1 MTDKNLPQQH
11 KTLVFALVLVGVYC
25 NAPLTNGSTKAQAQ
39 SAIPEVSTAT
49 RTQPLTSRLSMTA
62 QVIAQS
68 PLNNSS
74 ILVQQ
79 SKYRVGVQVAQTKP
93 TPPPPDQGAPGS
105 REGAASR
112 GLCPSSD
119 KPLTALVPLTQET
132 LGGEQN
138 STPAMNPIKRVLG
151 LTVVEHPTFWF
162 YVPYPLTSTRSVEF
176 VLQDESG
183 KEIYQTSLTKSG
195 TTPGVVGF
203 ELPSTVPPLGVS
215 KRYHWYFLIHCDGN
229 SEDTVDTVF
238 VDGWV
243 ERVALKPLLKSQLA
257 QATPQERVTL
267 YAQAGIW
274 HEALTALTKLRSKN
288 PDDAKLRAEWDKLL
302 ESIDLKAIAQE
313 PITSVLTPNE

>member
-1 MTDKNLPQQH
+1 MTDKKLTQQQ
-11 KTLVFALVLVGVYC
+11 KTLVFALVLVGAYC
-25 NAPLTNGSTKAQAQ
+25 NAPLTIGSIKAQAQ

-49 RTQPLTSRLSMTA
+49 RTQLLTSRLSMTGQVMA
-62 QVIAQS
+62 QL
-68 PLNNSS
+68 PLNNTP
-74 ILVQQ
+74 IVVQQ
-79 SKYRVGVQVAQTKP
+79 SKYGVGVQVAQTKP

-112 GLCPSSD
+112 GRCPASD

-132 LGGEQN
+132 LRAGQN
-138 STPAMNPIKRVLG
+138 STPVMSSPKTVLG
-151 LTVVEHPTFWF
+151 LTVTEHPTFWF
-162 YVPYPLTSTRSVEF
+162 YVPYPLTSTRSAEF
-176 VLQDESG
+176 VLQDDKG
-183 KEIYQTSLTKSG
+183 KDIYQSSLIESG

-203 ELPSTVPPLGVS
+203 KLPSTVPPLEVS
-215 KRYHWYFLIHCDGN
+215 KRYHWYFLIHCN
-229 SEDTVDTVF
+229 SEETVV

-267 YAQAGIW
+267 YAQAGLW
-274 HEALTALTKLRSKN
+274 HEALTALAKLRSKN
-288 PDDAKLRAEWDKLL
+288 PDDAKLIAEWDKLL

>member
-1 MTDKNLPQQH
+1 MIDKKLPQQH

-25 NAPLTNGSTKAQAQ
+25 NAPLTIGSTKAQAQ

-49 RTQPLTSRLSMTA
+49 RTQPLTSRLSMTG

-68 PLNNSS
+68 PLNNSP
-74 ILVQQ
+74 IRVKQ
-79 SKYRVGVQVAQTKP
+79 SQYRVGVQVAQTKP

-112 GLCPSSD
+112 GRCPSSD

-132 LGGEQN
+132 LGGGQY
-138 STPAMNPIKRVLG
+138 STPTMNRTKRVLG

-162 YVPYPLTSTRSVEF
+162 YVPYPLTSTRSAEF
-176 VLQDESG
+176 VLQDDNG
-183 KEIYQTSLTKSG
+183 KDIYQSSLIESG

-203 ELPSTVPPLGVS
+203 KLPSTVPALEVS
-215 KRYHWYFLIHCDGN
+215 KRYHWYFQIHCN
-229 SEDTVDTVF
+229 SDETVF

-274 HEALTALTKLRSKN
+274 HEALTALAKLRSKN
-288 PDDAKLRAEWDKLL
+288 PEDAKLRAEWDKLL